1 MHRMCEL
8 TDPFL
13 WIQLVAEGSSSKRR
27 ALGVSITSPRYN
39 NVEGSAF
46 GLRRAKGS
54 VKANE
59 WFSEI
64 KGTIQFNQTKSSVK
78 SKASDEIREKGEKSR
93 KVVGGVLTTFL
104 KNNKNECFL
113 CWIF

>member
-1 MHRMCEL
+1 MCEL
-8 TDPFL
+8 TDALL
-13 WIQLVAEGSSSKRR
+13 WIQLVAERSASKRR
-27 ALGVSITSPRYN
+27 ALGVAITSLRYN

-78 SKASDEIREKGEKSR
+78 SKASDEIREKGEKTERLSA
-93 KVVGGVLTTFL
+93 
-104 KNNKNECFL
+104 EC
-113 CWIF
+113 

>member
-1 MHRMCEL
+1 MGKITNFPPITKIFQEK
-8 TDPFL
+8 T
-13 WIQLVAEGSSSKRR
+13 LVRDKMM
-27 ALGVSITSPRYN
+27 PPCY

-78 SKASDEIREKGEKSR
+78 SKASDEIRGKREGRKKR

-104 KNNKNECFL
+104 KRNKNECFL
-113 CWIF
+113 CRIF